1 VTMHTSTILQE
12 ALSYFFD
19 NDKLELSIVL
29 FAIAVER
36 LMKQHLFETDDVL
49 ILDKNNSV
57 EHLVR
62 FRRIQSKVTKTTYKQ
77 KIEALKEKRENFK
90 TITFDELI
98 KRYDAFFDLQD
109 WRIKALRRLGNLRN
123 NVVHFHDYYI
133 NTIDESLF
141 ILTEVIPF
149 IREIISEVKDSNR
162 FDEIFTEEVIERLQD
177 REAELTALQED
188 ELNQKIES
196 KKEEYNEM
204 NPDEV
209 ESKKQDRIR
218 DIYEDRE
225 IIKEDLNCP
234 ACANNTFHILK
245 LFDEE
250 SEEPEFFYKGICLVC
265 ELELNEDELRNIN
278 LLDNT

>member
-1 VTMHTSTILQE
+1 MHTSVILQE
-12 ALSYFFD
+12 ALAYFFD
-19 NDKLELSIVL
+19 DEKLELAIVL

-36 LMKQHLFETDDVL
+36 LMKQHLFETDEVL

-62 FRRIQSKVTKTTYKQ
+62 FRRIQSKVGKDSYRQ

-98 KRYDAFFDLQD
+98 KRYDAFFDLQGE
-109 WRIKALRRLGNLRN
+109 RVKGLRRLGNLRN

-141 ILTEVIPF
+141 ILTEIIPF
-149 IREIISEVKDSNR
+149 IREIVSELKDANR
-162 FDEIFTEEVIERLQD
+162 FDDIFREEVIENLQK
-177 REAELTALQED
+177 RETEFTELQSD
-188 ELNQKIES
+188 ELKQKIES

-204 NPDEV
+204 NPE
-209 ESKKQDRIR
+209 EIELKKEDRIR
-218 DIYEDRE
+218 SFYEDRE
-225 IIKEDLNCP
+225 IVREELNCP
-234 ACANNTFHILK
+234 ACGNNTFHILK

-250 SEEPEFFYKGICLVC
+250 NEEPEFFYKGICLVC
-265 ELELNEDELRNIN
+265 DLELNEDELKNMN
-278 LLDNT
+278 LLENT